1 MQSVCMS
8 DTSARLAAYREA
20 ELLILQGEEVRRDG
34 RSLRL
39 PQLAEVRDE
48 IRRLERKL
56 AAERNAAGLRVVDLR
71 GPQC

>member
-1 MQSVCMS
+1 MS
-8 DTSARLAAYREA
+8 DISTRLAAYREA

-34 RSLRL
+34 RSLRM

-56 AAERNAAGLRVVDLR
+56 AAERGAGGLRTVDLNGR
-71 GPQC
+71 PQC